1 MLCHTGASSCRDKLS
16 RIWDV
21 DEVFIGLDWRCSPRL
36 VGLLM
41 PKHDAR
47 STNLAK
53 ASFPLVRN

>member
-21 DEVFIGLDWRCSPRL
+21 DEVFIGLGHDAHHGL